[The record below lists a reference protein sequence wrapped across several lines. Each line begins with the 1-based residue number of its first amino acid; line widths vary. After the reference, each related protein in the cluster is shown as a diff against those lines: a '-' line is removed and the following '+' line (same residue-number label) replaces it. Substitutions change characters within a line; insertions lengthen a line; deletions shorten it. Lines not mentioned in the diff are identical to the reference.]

1 MIFEY
6 ALPIMIFLVLIN
18 LRGNGRNVA
27 IIFLT
32 TSVVFNWIVSTSE
45 GEEAFVLYAFSEVS
59 MIILMRLFRGPEKLI
74 KDMILISILSIG
86 VQLLGLIRWDNYYSS
101 SVYMTLCQVVFA
113 LQIMRLIAH
122 GLATREITDT
132 RRSSMDPIYT
142 DNSGKK
148 L

>member
-18 LRGNGRNVA
+18 WRGDGSNVA
-27 IIFLT
+27 CIFLS
-32 TSVVFNWIVSTSE
+32 TSVVFNWIISTSE
-45 GEEAFVLYAFSEVS
+45 GEEGFVLYAVNELVMLLIIRFS
-59 MIILMRLFRGPEKLI
+59 RGPERLI
-74 KDMILISILSIG
+74 RDMILISIFSIA
-86 VQLLGLIRWDNYYSS
+86 VQLLGLLVWSDYYSS

-113 LQIMRLIAH
+113 LQIIRLLAH
-122 GLATREITDT
+122 GLATREIADT
-132 RRSSMDPIYT
+132 RRGSMDSIYT